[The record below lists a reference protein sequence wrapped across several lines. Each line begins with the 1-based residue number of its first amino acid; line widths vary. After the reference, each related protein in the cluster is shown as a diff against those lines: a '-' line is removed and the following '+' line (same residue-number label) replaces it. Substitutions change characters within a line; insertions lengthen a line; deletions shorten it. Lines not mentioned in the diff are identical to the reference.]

1 MLNLVEVCAPKLG
14 VDLAALGPKSN
25 ADPRFADV
33 PVERLTSKEYAASLC
48 GRIDMG
54 RAAEPTVDV
63 SSRGGTIYLTAGDR
77 WGNMV
82 SFIYS
87 IYSGFGSGVSVP
99 DYGFV
104 LQNRGGLFSLDPD
117 HPNIVA
123 PRKRP
128 FHTIIPA
135 FITKDGAPVLSFGNM
150 GGSVQPQAQATE
162 VVNMVDL
169 GMHVQ
174 AAGDAASTTTRRRTS
189 SSSSRTSSR
198 PWARSS
204 PPGATRS
211 SRATA
216 TRWAAT
222 RRCTSSP
229 RPASAPRRV
238 AA

>member
-1 MLNLVEVCAPKLG
+1 M
-14 VDLAALGPKSN
+14 
-25 ADPRFADV
+25 
-33 PVERLTSKEYAASLC
+33 
-48 GRIDMG
+48 
-54 RAAEPTVDV
+54 
-63 SSRGGTIYLTAGDR
+63 SSGGGTIYLTAGDR

-150 GGSVQPQAQATE
+150 A
-162 VVNMVDL
+162 
-169 GMHVQ
+169 
-174 AAGDAASTTTRRRTS
+174 
-189 SSSSRTSSR
+189 
-198 PWARSS
+198 ARSS
-204 PPGATRS
+204 PRRRPP
-211 SRATA
+211 
-216 TRWAAT
+216 RW
-222 RRCTSSP
+222 
-229 RPASAPRRV
+229 
-238 AA
+238 